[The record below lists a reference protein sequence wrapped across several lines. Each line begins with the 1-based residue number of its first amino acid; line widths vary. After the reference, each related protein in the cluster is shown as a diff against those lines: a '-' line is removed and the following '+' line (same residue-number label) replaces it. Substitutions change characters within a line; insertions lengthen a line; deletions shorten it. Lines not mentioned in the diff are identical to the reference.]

1 MGLNADILLDR
12 RSLWQWVFEPLYGL
26 RQQLAANGADRHE

>member
-1 MGLNADILLDR
+1 MALNADLLLDR

-26 RQQLAANGADRHE
+26 RQQLEAHGAPHG